1 MQMVKSKQRGFV
13 APLGL
18 FLLLGL
24 SITGFAWQQ
33 VWDV

>member
-1 MQMVKSKQRGFV
+1 MVNNQQRGFV
-13 APLGL
+13 IPLGL

-33 VWDV
+33 VWDI